1 MELERDLILYKTEF
15 LTLKAY
21 KRENKPDWVYVSRD
35 NAKNVV
41 VILPVI
47 KKENKEYVLFLIT
60 KRPPLIAENKAE
72 FCLEI
77 PSGLVGD
84 EIKSETVQDALKKE
98 LLEETGLVADKFQ
111 ILTKLVSTSGGLT
124 SETSLIAKAFI
135 SNSNQVKPPVSD
147 GGVIV
152 DRILVQKE
160 EIKQFIKQKE
170 DEGFAISSQM
180 LAALYYLGD

>member
-1 MELERDLILYKTEF
+1 MILYKTKY

-47 KKENKEYVLFLIT
+47 KKEDKEYILFLIT

-72 FCLEI
+72 YCLEL

-84 EIKSETVQDALKKE
+84 ENEFETIDEAFKKE
-98 LLEETGLVADKFQ
+98 LLEETGFVADEFE
-111 ILTKLVSTSGGLT
+111 ILNKLVSTSGGLT
-124 SETSLIAKAFI
+124 SETSTIAKAKI
-135 SNSNQVKPPVSD
+135 SNPEIVSNPISD
-147 GGVIV
+147 GGVII
-152 DRILVQKE
+152 DRILVEKN
-160 EIKQFIKQKE
+160 EIKNFIKQKE
-170 DEGFAISSQM
+170 NEGFAISSQM
-180 LAALYYLGD
+180 LAALYYLKE